1 MWSGCYNLF
10 YQGGTLIYVLVLVG
24 LPIAVLVT
32 FDIYYIHVVEKD
44 WLNMFY
50 FYLFN
55 VLYFLHHRLSDLGG
69 ILFKNLHWGYI
80 CPGLD
85 FLSYCFVM
93 GQNFSEGRGEESNP
107 GYCGYSLVTYPF
119 GYNVNIFL
127 VSLYLWVQGDSHHKK
142 SSGEEVTLF
151 VICFIDF
158 RL

>member
-1 MWSGCYNLF
+1 MFQFWWGC
-10 YQGGTLIYVLVLVG
+10 QSR
-24 LPIAVLVT
+24 VLVT

-55 VLYFLHHRLSDLGG
+55 VLYFLHHRLSVLGG

-85 FLSYCFVM
+85 FLSYLFRH
-93 GQNFSEGRGEESNP
+93 GAKFFWGERRGIEPGLLRLQFSNLSVQLQFE
-107 GYCGYSLVTYPF
+107 Y
-119 GYNVNIFL
+119 FL
-127 VSLYLWVQGDSHHKK
+127 VSLYLWVQGDSHHKR

-158 RL
+158 SL

>member
-1 MWSGCYNLF
+1 MFQFWWGC
-10 YQGGTLIYVLVLVG
+10 QSR
-24 LPIAVLVT
+24 VLVT

-55 VLYFLHHRLSDLGG
+55 VLYFLHHRLSVLGG

-85 FLSYCFVM
+85 FLSYLFRH
-93 GQNFSEGRGEESNP
+93 GAKFFRGERGGIEPGLLRLQFSNLSVRLQCE
-107 GYCGYSLVTYPF
+107 Y
-119 GYNVNIFL
+119 FL
-127 VSLYLWVQGDSHHKK
+127 VSLYLWVQGDSHHKR